1 MKEKELTELT
11 NQELLDKKEK
21 TKSNLIINAVII
33 GVLIGVTIYS
43 AVKNSFSFFTFFPLF
58 FVYLIVKNGKNYKAL
73 EEELKKRNL

>member
-43 AVKNSFSFFTFFPLF
+43 AVKNGFSFFTFFPLF